1 MHLRIHAPLRLTPN
15 LLSTTYKLTAS
26 LNTTSPEQYG
36 TVNLT
41 VRGLPSGT
49 SYKAVFHYKSK
60 DTTYYGKVGKTL
72 PVKIG
77 RASTSFR
84 VYVDVTSTY
93 KGKSYKARTSF
104 LPR

>member
-1 MHLRIHAPLRLTPN
+1 MGSKLKQTTK
-15 LLSTTYKLTAS
+15 STTYKLAAS
-26 LNTTSPEQYG
+26 LDTTSPKQYG

-41 VRGLPSGT
+41 VKGLPTDT
-49 SYKAVFHYKSK
+49 SYKAVFHYKTT
-60 DTTYYGKVGKTL
+60 DTTYNGKVGKTL

-93 KGKSYKARTSF
+93 KGKSYVNGD
-104 LPR
+104 